1 MCVARGHEFEY
12 VSIVGNVSLSAS
24 SESIYQI
31 KYNRNRGNSI
41 RHRSHRVSSRRN
53 KENGSG
59 SFRRKNS
66 LKKANTS
73 NDNAK
78 TLSSSNNGANGDKI
92 LKVNFQNNSPLIDSA
107 QNKSHVVSFG
117 EMPTVVKVTPKT
129 KSQLSIPMEQ
139 TYSRKS
145 NSHINQLRLQRHFS
159 SINFEYLLNCLL
171 SGQNENENENE
182 DEE

>member
-1 MCVARGHEFEY
+1 MHCIWTKKKKKKPFTKNPFEN

-41 RHRSHRVSSRRN
+41 RHRPHRVSSRRN

-66 LKKANTS
+66 LKKANAT

-78 TLSSSNNGANGDKI
+78 NLSSSNNGANGDKI
-92 LKVNFQNNSPLIDSA
+92 LKVNFQNKSALIDST

-129 KSQLSIPMEQ
+129 KSQISIPMEQ
-139 TYSRKS
+139 SYSRKL
-145 NSHINQLRLQRHFS
+145 NNQRFGLQLAAI
-159 SINFEYLLNCLL
+159 SIN
-171 SGQNENENENE
+171 
-182 DEE
+182 